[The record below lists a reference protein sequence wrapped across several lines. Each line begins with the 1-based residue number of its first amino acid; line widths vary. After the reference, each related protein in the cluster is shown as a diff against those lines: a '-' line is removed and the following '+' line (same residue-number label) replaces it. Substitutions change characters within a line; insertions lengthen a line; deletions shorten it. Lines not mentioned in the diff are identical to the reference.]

1 MGSEGE
7 RAARV
12 KKIRL
17 DRWLSN
23 MGYGSRREV
32 KSWIQS
38 GAVQVN
44 GEVVTIPKQLVATD
58 AQVCLDAQQIAYRE
72 YVYYLLHK
80 PAGVL
85 SATRDRRQTVLD
97 LLNEADRRPNLFP
110 VGRLDRDTTGLLLIT
125 DDGRLGHALLAPKNH
140 IAKTYEAW
148 VDEPLSEADQAAFL
162 AGFDLQP
169 EGIHTMP
176 AQLKWFTP
184 QHAYVTISEGKYH
197 QVKRMFAFCGKTV
210 LRLHRCAMGPLDLG
224 NLPCGAY
231 RPLTEQ
237 EVEALRQ
244 CVGL

>member
-1 MGSEGE
+1 MGNESAG
-7 RAARV
+7 AGRV

-44 GEVVTIPKQLVATD
+44 GVVVTLPKQLVTTD
-58 AQVCLDAQQIAYRE
+58 ARVCFDKKRIVYQE

-85 SATRDRRQTVLD
+85 SATRDRRRTVLD
-97 LLNEADRRPNLFP
+97 LLKETDRRPNLFP
-110 VGRLDRDTTGLLLIT
+110 VGRLDLDTTGLLLIT
-125 DDGRLGHALLAPKNH
+125 DDGRLGHALLSPKNN
-140 IAKTYEAW
+140 IPKTYEAW
-148 VDEPLSEADQAAFL
+148 VDKPLSEVDQAAFL
-162 AGFDLQP
+162 EGFDLQP
-169 EGIHTMP
+169 EGIRTLP
-176 AQLKWFTP
+176 AQLKCCTP

-210 LRLHRCAMGPLDLG
+210 LRLHRCAMGPLHLGDLSY
-224 NLPCGAY
+224 GAY
-231 RPLTEQ
+231 RPLKEE

-244 CVGL
+244 CVKL